1 MAKIKD
7 VAKLAN
13 VSPSTVSLVLN
24 NKGYVSEA
32 TRAKVQAAV
41 KELNYVPSE
50 VARNLSLNRTNIIG
64 VIIPDIAHPFFAA
77 LLHEIEIALYR
88 YGYKTMICSTGEK
101 ENSELVFLDM
111 LRRHTMDG
119 LIVGA
124 HALHLESYRDIDLP
138 IVAFDRFINDNIPIV
153 RADHNQGG
161 SMAAR
166 ALLARKP
173 KHVVQITGHPSVH
186 TPAHEHEDVFSRCI
200 LEAGIQLDNIVMSAN
215 ALRPE
220 DFARAA
226 KKVFDRYPDV
236 DAIASTDL
244 GAVAAL
250 REAALRKKHVPE
262 ELSVIAYDG
271 TYITRLAP
279 IMLTAILQPLSELG
293 KKAADTIIALIRHE
307 PLPDLKPL
315 AMKFQQGETC

>member
-24 NKGYVSEA
+24 NKGYVSDT

-41 KELNYVPSE
+41 KALNYVPSE
-50 VARNLSLNRTNIIG
+50 VARNLSLNRTNLIG
-64 VIIPDIAHPFFAA
+64 VIIPDIAHPFFSI

-88 YGYKTMICSTGEK
+88 YGYKTMICSTSEK
-101 ENSELVFLDM
+101 ENAELVFLDM

-124 HALHLESYRDIDLP
+124 HALHLESYSEINLP
-138 IVAFDRFINDNIPIV
+138 IVAFDRFINEQIPII

-161 SMAAR
+161 IMAAR

-173 KHVVQITGHPSVH
+173 RHVVQITGHPSVH
-186 TPAHEHEDVFSRCI
+186 TTAHEHENAFSQCI
-200 LEAGIQLDNIVMSAN
+200 LEAGVTLDSIVMSAN

-220 DFARAA
+220 DFSLAA
-226 KKVFDRYPDV
+226 KKIFDRYPDV
-236 DAIASTDL
+236 DAISSTDL
-244 GAVAAL
+244 GAIATL
-250 REAALRKKHVPE
+250 REAVLRKRRIPE
-262 ELSVIAYDG
+262 ELSIVAYDG
-271 TYITRLAP
+271 TYLTRMAP
-279 IMLTAILQPLSELG
+279 LLLTAVLQPLPELG
-293 KKAADTIIALIRHE
+293 KKAADTIVALIRHE
-307 PLPDLKPL
+307 PLPDLTPL
-315 AMKFQQGETC
+315 PMKFQQGETC

>member
-41 KELNYVPSE
+41 TALNYVPSE
-50 VARNLSLNRTNIIG
+50 VARNLSLNRTNLIG
-64 VIIPDIAHPFFAA
+64 VIIPDIAHPFFAI
-77 LLHEIEIALYR
+77 LMHEIEIALYR
-88 YGYKTMICSTGEK
+88 YGYRTMICSTSEK
-101 ENSELVFLDM
+101 ENAELVFLDM

-124 HALHLESYRDIDLP
+124 HALHLKSYEDIGLP

-161 SMAAR
+161 SMAAK
-166 ALLARKP
+166 ALMARKP
-173 KHVVQITGHPSVH
+173 KHIVQITGHPSVR
-186 TPAHEHEDVFSRCI
+186 TTAHEHEDVFSRLI
-200 LEAGIQLDNIVMSAN
+200 LEAGIRLDNIVMSAN

-220 DFARAA
+220 DFALAA
-226 KKVFDRYPDV
+226 KKAFDRYPDV
-236 DAIASTDL
+236 DAISSTDL

-250 REAALRKKHVPE
+250 REATMRKRRIPE
-262 ELSVIAYDG
+262 ELAIVAYDG
-271 TYITRLAP
+271 TYLTRMAP
-279 IMLTAILQPLSELG
+279 LQLTAVLQPFAGLG
-293 KKAADTIIALIRHE
+293 KKAADAIVALIRHE
-307 PLPDLKPL
+307 PLPDLTPL
-315 AMKFQQGETC
+315 PMKFQQGETC

>member
-138 IVAFDRFINDNIPIV
+138 IVAFDRFINDSIPIV

-161 SMAAR
+161 TMA
-166 ALLARKP
+166 P
-173 KHVVQITGHPSVH
+173 K
-186 TPAHEHEDVFSRCI
+186 
-200 LEAGIQLDNIVMSAN
+200 
-215 ALRPE
+215 
-220 DFARAA
+220 
-226 KKVFDRYPDV
+226 RY
-236 DAIASTDL
+236 
-244 GAVAAL
+244 
-250 REAALRKKHVPE
+250 
-262 ELSVIAYDG
+262 
-271 TYITRLAP
+271 
-279 IMLTAILQPLSELG
+279 LTATLMWMPFPAPTWVPSPPSGKHPCAGAGCRRSCLSSPMT
-293 KKAADTIIALIRHE
+293 AHISPAC
-307 PLPDLKPL
+307 LP
-315 AMKFQQGETC
+315 